1 VFFSGGEIDNGS
13 GTVSHIFGTLVMAPA
28 GASGSG
34 TLVKIAFQAVA
45 AGTPQIAISNITLLD
60 SNLNPIVIDDTPDQV
75 TTNVT
80 VTTAEVQTPQIDPSM
95 PLLPAQDAGSAR
107 REEGLRKAMGADRP
121 GRTGRF
127 LDNGLGGNLK
137 RFPSEANRNE
147 TFFDTPALPLSCSSR
162 QRFDDGQRAGI
173 PFVDG

>member
-1 VFFSGGEIDNGS
+1 MCWIWWSRREVVRRALVGEFRSAFYPSSVIRAKKVDDGTVLSGAGTVFFSGGEIDNGS

-95 PLLPAQDAGSAR
+95 PLL
-107 REEGLRKAMGADRP
+107 
-121 GRTGRF
+121 
-127 LDNGLGGNLK
+127 
-137 RFPSEANRNE
+137 
-147 TFFDTPALPLSCSSR
+147 
-162 QRFDDGQRAGI
+162 
-173 PFVDG
+173 